1 MSVRT
6 DIIRDAL
13 EALEQPDTVGPDDS
27 TDPIVKRLVANYERR
42 AKVFLQEYPWNF
54 ASKIVQLSAD
64 SDTPSGWD
72 YGFNKPNKMMRILQ
86 VYDSADMHEKG
97 NIIYEDRGGLICTN
111 YETTWLRYVDG
122 AFADNDSGAW
132 PETAKKALAFQMAD
146 LLSGFTAMGQSSRDK
161 LTQRAMKAYKDAKR
175 WDAQQMPLKRRPSTY
190 WQRQR
195 FGGGPTSEPG
205 PR

>member
-42 AKVFLQEYPWNF
+42 ARVFLQEYPWNF
-54 ASKIVQLSAD
+54 ATVIVQLSAVA
-64 SDTPSGWD
+64 DTPSGWD
-72 YGFNKPNKMMRILQ
+72 YGFSKPNKMERILQ
-86 VYDSADMHEKG
+86 VYDSAEMHEKG
-97 NIIYEDRGGLICTN
+97 SIIYEDRGGLICTN

-122 AFADNDSGAW
+122 AFASNESGAW
-132 PETAKKALAFQMAD
+132 PETAKMALALRMAD
-146 LLSGFTAMGQSSRDK
+146 LLSGRTAMGQGDRDK
-161 LTQRAMKAYKDAKR
+161 LTLRARQAFKDAKR
-175 WDAQQMPLKRRPSTY
+175 WDAQQMPVKRRPPTH

-195 FGGGPTSEPG
+195 FGGSPTSEPG